1 MQLNFLEYLE
11 ATAVRLPEKIALTD
25 ETAEFTFSRL
35 LHASRAIGSALLPLT
50 KKNAPVIVFCSRT
63 AISVAGFLGALQAG
77 CCYVPLDAKM
87 PAARMETILRQ
98 VRPAA
103 VLCAQKDMK
112 LGKELENFA
121 PVLLLEQC
129 QHCPEDEQGLQARRD
144 AVLDIDP
151 AYVIYTSGST
161 GTPKGILISH
171 RAIIDFAEW
180 LGDFSGVRE
189 NDVLANQAPF
199 FFDLSMKDLTS
210 CLRGGL
216 TLHILPKKL
225 FMFPKLLT
233 AFLNEKGVTVLFW
246 ATSAFRMVAVSGILE
261 KQPPLSVRKVIL
273 GGEALQSAHLRRW
286 QEALP
291 QTQIINLYG
300 PTEVTVDCTCFSIE
314 RTFADDEPIPIG
326 KACKNMEIFL
336 LDDALR
342 PVPHGEVGEICV
354 RGIGL
359 AIGYLDEPEKTN
371 AAFIQNPLNPR
382 YPDRLYR
389 TGDLAKRDKDGNLLF
404 MARKDDQ
411 IKHMGYRIEL
421 GEVETAICAIPG
433 VQAAACL
440 FDKENDKIVCF
451 CQSTST
457 VEALVTAAK
466 QRIPKYMTPNVWR
479 MEQRL
484 PANANGKI
492 DRVKLRERY
501 FEEN

>member
-1 MQLNFLEYLE
+1 MQQNFLEYLE
-11 ATAVRLPEKIALTD
+11 ATAARTPNKTALTD
-25 ETAEFTFSRL
+25 ETDAFTFSRL
-35 LHASRAIGSALLPLT
+35 LHASRAIGSALLPFT
-50 KKNAPVIVFCSRT
+50 RVNAPAVVRSSRT

-87 PAARMETILRQ
+87 PRARLETILLQ

-103 VLCAQKDMK
+103 ILCAQKDDK
-112 LGKELENFA
+112 LGQSLQSMA
-121 PVLLLEQC
+121 PVLLLEDC
-129 QHCPEDEQGLQARRD
+129 LHIPEAADKLRARRD

-171 RAIIDFAEW
+171 RAIIDFADW
-180 LGDFSGVRE
+180 LGEFSGVRE
-189 NDVLANQAPF
+189 DDVLANQAPF

-216 TLHILPKKL
+216 TLHIVPKKL

-233 AFLNEKGVTVLFW
+233 AFLIERGVTVLFW

-261 KQPPLSVRKVIL
+261 KQPPQTVRKVIL
-273 GGEALQSAHLRRW
+273 GGEALQSVHLSRW

-291 QTQIINLYG
+291 QAEFINLYG
-300 PTEVTVDCTCFSIE
+300 PTEVTVDCTCFPIE
-314 RTFADDEPIPIG
+314 RRFADDEPIPIG
-326 KACKNMEIFL
+326 KACKNMEVLL

-342 PVPHGEVGEICV
+342 PVPDGEVGEICV

-359 AIGYLDEPEKTN
+359 AIGYLDEPEKTK

-389 TGDLAKRDKDGNLLF
+389 TGDLARRDADGNLLF
-404 MARKDDQ
+404 LARKDDQ

-440 FDKENDKIVCF
+440 FDKEHDTIVCF
-451 CQSTST
+451 CQSTCT
-457 VEALVTAAK
+457 TEALVTAAK
-466 QRIPKYMTPNVWR
+466 ARIPKYMTPNVWR
-479 MEQRL
+479 IEQRL

-501 FEEN
+501 FAEN